1 MQQRLTRSSGID
13 RDIDEDLND
22 CMGVALPVGSQ
33 RVETARDIPQD
44 SRGDRCGR
52 MDGHLAMTE
61 HCVGGGAPR
70 SAVPVHKRMGALEL
84 GVCDSYL
91 DESGEVIA
99 VDERF
104 KVSQGRGISSC
115 WVATWFAPRGP
126 AKIL

>member
-1 MQQRLTRSSGID
+1 MQQRLTRSSGVD
-13 RDIDEDLND
+13 RDIDEDLNN
-22 CMGVALPVGSQ
+22 CMGVAFPVGSQ
-33 RVETARDIPQD
+33 RVEIARDIPQD

-52 MDGHLAMTE
+52 MDGHPAMTE
-61 HCVGGGAPR
+61 HCVGEGAPR
-70 SAVPVHKRMGALEL
+70 SAVPVHKRMDALEL

-91 DESGEVIA
+91 DESGEVIS